1 MSKLKPG
8 ALPMRRM
15 TITLTGKQYS
25 ALRFMA
31 YANGHTQSSITR
43 LAIDMY
49 ILQGYDEAAARAL
62 ALFEK
67 RMGE

>member
-1 MSKLKPG
+1 MSKLKAG

-15 TITLTGKQYS
+15 TICLTGKQYS

-31 YANGHTQSSITR
+31 YSNGTKQSDTFR
-43 LAIDMY
+43 AAIDAY
-49 ILQGYDEAAARAL
+49 IASGYADAASRAL
-62 ALFEK
+62 SLFEK